1 MQLPLHPR
9 VQAVAGV
16 LVLVL
21 NLAGH
26 LGLAVPLPPVVVV
39 VVVVVLVE
47 DHGHAELVVELLV
60 AAAVVDLEVGN
71 ALANADQSSKR
82 LLRQRVDELLNLL
95 LALRVVEPVVLQAG
109 QHLVRRPAQD
119 IVRLVAQLHRQQVQQ
134 VLVRSLGLTRARA
147 VRVHVVV
154 QAQHGRPRLGP
165 PALHP
170 ARLDVRLALARSGH
184 VGARVHDLVAKLG
197 AGEKVLE
204 RLGLA

>member
-39 VVVVVLVE
+39 VVVE

-71 ALANADQSSKR
+71 ALAF
-82 LLRQRVDELLNLL
+82 E
-95 LALRVVEPVVLQAG
+95 
-109 QHLVRRPAQD
+109 RR
-119 IVRLVAQLHRQQVQQ
+119 
-134 VLVRSLGLTRARA
+134 
-147 VRVHVVV
+147 
-154 QAQHGRPRLGP
+154 
-165 PALHP
+165 
-170 ARLDVRLALARSGH
+170 
-184 VGARVHDLVAKLG
+184 
-197 AGEKVLE
+197 
-204 RLGLA
+204 

>member
-26 LGLAVPLPPVVVV
+26 LGLAVPPPPVVVV

-71 ALANADQSSKR
+71 ALAFERRGEVGGGQG
-82 LLRQRVDELLNLL
+82 LN
-95 LALRVVEPVVLQAG
+95 EG
-109 QHLVRRPAQD
+109 
-119 IVRLVAQLHRQQVQQ
+119 HRQ
-134 VLVRSLGLTRARA
+134 
-147 VRVHVVV
+147 
-154 QAQHGRPRLGP
+154 
-165 PALHP
+165 HP
-170 ARLDVRLALARSGH
+170 SQRCSCL
-184 VGARVHDLVAKLG
+184 
-197 AGEKVLE
+197 
-204 RLGLA
+204 